1 MWELAIIARDF
12 QPRRKAI
19 YQDIDRK
26 DGPMW
31 SQVYSICLN
40 IVKDLETRVDNYGK
54 KPDAPSTEV
63 VPAKTDNSMT
73 RPNMQV
79 SKEQI
84 LVSTPARKTLRSE
97 VEKVVGQTALSPSS
111 RSRLSPIVQK
121 GLADAKG
128 AVDSFARQAAGT
140 DNPNNAFHHWTRL
153 ALDSPLGTPFKQ
165 TFHRRLTT
173 VVLETPY
180 AEPSLIINAISALT
194 RLAVFSLAED
204 SYGNVQ
210 RDVSTIIRTFTA
222 VITKLENFK
231 AGFPVHWTD
240 FAGSKDCAEV
250 DAVLVTLKEGLKQL
264 IVSFGPYSRDL
275 RLSFADM
282 RHAREA
288 AGVPNRERD
297 LARIEVTK
305 PEMRQV
311 R

>member
-1 MWELAIIARDF
+1 
-12 QPRRKAI
+12 
-19 YQDIDRK
+19 
-26 DGPMW
+26 MW

-40 IVKDLETRVDNYGK
+40 IVKSLETRVDDYGK
-54 KPDAPSTEV
+54 KPDAPSMKV
-63 VPAKTDNSMT
+63 VPANTDDKSAT
-73 RPNMQV
+73 RPYMQV

-84 LVSTPARKTLRSE
+84 LLSTPAKKTLRSE
-97 VEKVVGQTALSPSS
+97 VEKVVGQNAMSPGS

-165 TFHRRLTT
+165 TFRRRLTT
-173 VVLETPY
+173 VVLGTPY
-180 AEPSLIINAISALT
+180 AEPSLVINAISALT
-194 RLAVFSLAED
+194 RLAIFSLAED

-222 VITKLENFK
+222 VTTKLEKFK
-231 AGFPVHWTD
+231 TDFPVHWTD
-240 FAGSKDCAEV
+240 FEGSRECAEV
-250 DAVLVTLKEGLKQL
+250 DAVLATLKQGLKQL
-264 IVSFGPYSRDL
+264 IASFGPYARDL
-275 RLSFADM
+275 RLTFADM

-288 AGVPNRERD
+288 AGVLNRERD
-297 LARIEVTK
+297 VAKIEAAQ
-305 PEMRQV
+305 PEMRQL